1 VALRPSRRSTLRQ
14 REGAQSNR
22 GSLPCSAALTR
33 EALGRHGRRNVYVY
47 LSTAASILTRITK
60 VGRFTVVAGG
70 GDK

>member
-1 VALRPSRRSTLRQ
+1 
-14 REGAQSNR
+14 
-22 GSLPCSAALTR
+22 
-33 EALGRHGRRNVYVY
+33 VYVY